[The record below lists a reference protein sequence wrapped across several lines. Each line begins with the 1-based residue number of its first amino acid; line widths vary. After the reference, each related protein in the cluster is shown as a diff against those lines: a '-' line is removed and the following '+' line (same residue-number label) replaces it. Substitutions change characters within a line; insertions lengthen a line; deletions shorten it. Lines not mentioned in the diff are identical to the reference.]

1 MSEENLN
8 FAYDFLGRLEI
19 LANIV
24 NIGTFLMEIEQTS
37 NDKIY
42 ESLEVQNREY
52 LGKIIKNKEEIFT
65 TLKSIDSRL
74 KILENK

>member
-52 LGKIIKNKEEIFT
+52 LGKIIKNQEEIFT